1 MKNYFATICL
11 ILSIILYFF
20 YNMMEST
27 LFFVGGTF
35 CALPGIIGLLTTE
48 CKDIKSFAFVVLA
61 GSLLNMLFTS
71 YGFGGSLIFM
81 VACGITYSSLK
92 RLKIFFNLVFFICL
106 GLVCFLYY
114 QMLVLE
120 TVNGDIFLD
129 YGLSKNYPGSMLV
142 IFNSLWAVW
151 KYLHYKRMPLLL
163 PILSTIMAFFLDG
176 RSSLICMIL
185 ITVLCFVDRG
195 SKLTISLMI
204 LIFTFL
210 LINYWGVITG
220 FYELTSISSRGL
232 ETVRSDIWKA
242 YFDYL
247 DFSTLLFGLDTQNL
261 PVLKEFG
268 GNPHNS
274 FFSFHRRMG
283 LVGLCMLF
291 YVLMKGFRAL
301 IKRRLYVVLYF
312 NIVLLVR
319 MFFDGMLMTAQDF
332 FIFTLFFLPLSYNN
346 KVFQIEDQLEKKG
359 VNRLERLWDKFVFI
373 I

>member
-1 MKNYFATICL
+1 MARPMPREAPVTRAHFPSKSILANLLPCVKRFLQALYIFNVHVFERAVNALVKAAERFARACL
-11 ILSIILYFF
+11 NEVCCSECRHGSNAVFPFYRMVCLLYK
-20 YNMMEST
+20 
-27 LFFVGGTF
+27 V
-35 CALPGIIGLLTTE
+35 
-48 CKDIKSFAFVVLA
+48 
-61 GSLLNMLFTS
+61 
-71 YGFGGSLIFM
+71 
-81 VACGITYSSLK
+81 
-92 RLKIFFNLVFFICL
+92 FFNLVFFICL

-319 MFFDGMLMTAQDF
+319 MFYDGMLMTAQDF